1 MTSSVFLL
9 DDHELVRRRLADL
22 AVVTTAI
29 LGVVATLVVLVW
41 AVLAVSGLAAGA
53 ALISA
58 GNALRRTR

>member
-9 DDHELVRRRLADL
+9 DDHELVRRGLADL

>member
-1 MTSSVFLL
+1 MNPI
-9 DDHELVRRRLADL
+9 AI
-22 AVVTTAI
+22 VTTAI

>member
-1 MTSSVFLL
+1 MNPI
-9 DDHELVRRRLADL
+9 
-22 AVVTTAI
+22 AVAATAI

-41 AVLAVSGLAAGA
+41 AVLAVSGLTAAA

>member
-1 MTSSVFLL
+1 MNPI
-9 DDHELVRRRLADL
+9 
-22 AVVTTAI
+22 AVAATAI

-58 GNALRRTR
+58 GSALRRTR

>member
-1 MTSSVFLL
+1 VNPI
-9 DDHELVRRRLADL
+9 
-22 AVVTTAI
+22 AVAATAI

-41 AVLAVSGLAAGA
+41 AVLAVSGLAAGT

>member
-1 MTSSVFLL
+1 MNPI
-9 DDHELVRRRLADL
+9 
-22 AVVTTAI
+22 AVATTAI

-41 AVLAVSGLAAGA
+41 AVLAVSGLAAAA

>member
-1 MTSSVFLL
+1 MNPIAAAS
-9 DDHELVRRRLADL
+9 A
-22 AVVTTAI
+22 AI

-41 AVLAVSGLAAGA
+41 AVLAVSCLAAGT